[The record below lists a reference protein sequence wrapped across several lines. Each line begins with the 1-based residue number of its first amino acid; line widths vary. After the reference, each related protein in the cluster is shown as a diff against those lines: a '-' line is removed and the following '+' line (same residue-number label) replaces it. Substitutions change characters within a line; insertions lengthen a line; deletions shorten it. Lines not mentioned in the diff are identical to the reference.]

1 MADSSVVA
9 SSLANYY
16 RMIHRRVR
24 ELTEPLSTEQLWMR
38 PYAYGNSI
46 GNLILHLTGNLNY
59 YIGAQIGGTGYVRQ
73 RPLEFSNTGIPKD
86 EVLREFDKVI
96 DVVIATIAKQTDD
109 DWSAPFYGEL
119 ESESKN
125 RFSAFLACAGHA
137 YHHVGQ
143 MIYLQKQLLTSSLS

>member
-1 MADSSVVA
+1 VTDLNATLIRDFTR
-9 SSLANYY
+9 NYQNSAEK
-16 RMIHRRVR
+16 IHGLV
-24 ELTEPLSTEQLWMR
+24 EPLSEEQVWTK

-73 RPLEFSNTGIPKD
+73 RPLEFNSTGIPKD
-86 EVLREFDKVI
+86 DVLREFDKVI
-96 DVVIATIAKQTDD
+96 DIVIATIGKQTED
-109 DWSAPFYGEL
+109 DWAAPFYGEL

-143 MIYLQKQLLTSSLS
+143 MIYLQKQLLARCC